1 MKLDNV
7 LLLTTAV
14 LSTAAIFNTTSFLIW
29 LIGAI
34 GAVVLVVISE
44 KE

>member
-7 LLLTTAV
+7 LLLATAA
-14 LSTAAIFNTTSFLIW
+14 LSSAAIFNTTSFLIW

-34 GAVVLVVISE
+34 GAVALVVISE